1 VPKLVHAHKAKLMLG
16 MIHKTAKL
24 DARGLHRLQR
34 AGTLPEV
41 WIPQDLLQ
49 DQRELPRTR
58 MVLVQQ
64 RTRLKNR
71 IHATIAKHGVRIAAV
86 SVLFGRRGRQLL
98 PECLQALPPHSASI
112 SSQWL
117 TAVDALN
124 LGIAALERRMQD
136 VFRHTPNIE
145 LLETL
150 PGVGFILAVVI
161 GSEVG
166 DVRRFAR
173 PQEFAS
179 YAGTTPRVH
188 VSGGNTRYG
197 PRRTDVN
204 PYLKWAFVEAANTC
218 CRVRRRVP
226 HRHVSYLYE
235 RLAALAGITKRSEP
249 WPGIWRRPP
258 TQGQGLSVQ
267 VISR

>member
-1 VPKLVHAHKAKLMLG
+1 MPKLVHAHKAKLMLG

-112 SSQWL
+112 SLAS
-117 TAVDALN
+117 TVSR
-124 LGIAALERRMQD
+124 AARS
-136 VFRHTPNIE
+136 H
-145 LLETL
+145 
-150 PGVGFILAVVI
+150 A
-161 GSEVG
+161 
-166 DVRRFAR
+166 
-173 PQEFAS
+173 AS
-179 YAGTTPRVH
+179 R
-188 VSGGNTRYG
+188 SSDSSSR
-197 PRRTDVN
+197 
-204 PYLKWAFVEAANTC
+204 
-218 CRVRRRVP
+218 
-226 HRHVSYLYE
+226 
-235 RLAALAGITKRSEP
+235 KRST
-249 WPGIWRRPP
+249 WSGR
-258 TQGQGLSVQ
+258 
-267 VISR
+267 